1 MKRENRIPYKGLRFN
16 REEMKQR
23 SVKFLKDILKR
34 RSIREFSDEEIPL
47 QVIKNCLKS
56 ANSAPSGAN
65 MQPWHFVVVSNREI
79 KKEIRRKAE
88 IEEEEF
94 YSNKAPEEW
103 LEVLEP
109 LGTDANKE
117 FLETAPYL
125 IIIFEKKFER
135 LSDGSKKKHY
145 YTKESVGIATGF
157 LISALHHAGLVSLTH
172 TPSPMNFLNELC
184 KRPSN
189 EKPYLILVTGF
200 PAKNVKVPD
209 ISKKDLDSTAT
220 FFPDED

>member
-125 IIIFEKKFER
+125 IIIFEKKFEK
-135 LSDGSKKKHY
+135 LSDGSIKKHY

-157 LISALHHAGLVSLTH
+157 LITALHHAGLVSLTH
-172 TPSPMNFLNELC
+172 TPSPMNFLNEIC

>member
-135 LSDGSKKKHY
+135 LSDGSIKKHY

-157 LISALHHAGLVSLTH
+157 LITALHHAGLVSLTH
-172 TPSPMNFLNELC
+172 TPSPMNFLNEIC